1 MNGRAEELR
10 RLIALYRLSISEGVS
25 SELARK
31 YLAEIAKAEL
41 ELANIEKELA
51 KIGKDGPAP
60 GPEARQR

>member
-10 RLIALYRLSISEGVS
+10 RLISLYRLSISEGVS

-31 YLAEIAKAEL
+31 YLAEIAKAES
-41 ELANIEKELA
+41 ELAKIEKELA